1 MKTKQDLYAARPTS
15 PHLTIYRPQISS
27 VLSIFHRI
35 TGAFLFGT
43 LSIVTWVFILHVF
56 GIIDCCSVTKGICT
70 SFIKATLSL
79 ISFTFFYHIS
89 TGIRH
94 LIWDMGYAMSKK
106 GLHISGWIA
115 IFIAII
121 ASILFSYCIIF

>member
-1 MKTKQDLYAARPTS
+1 MKTKQDLYSARPTS

-35 TGAFLFGT
+35 TGATLFCT
-43 LSIVTWVFILHVF
+43 LSIVTWMFILHVF
-56 GIIDCCSVTKGICT
+56 GIMDLGYMSNICT
-70 SFIKATLSL
+70 CLLRASAYCI
-79 ISFTFFYHIS
+79 IFTFFYHIS

-94 LIWDMGYAMSKK
+94 LIWDCGHAMSKR

-115 IFIAII
+115 ISSAII
-121 ASILFSYCIIF
+121 ATVCCVFLIGV